1 MTEPVESDLSATGS
15 PGTEASAPGAG
26 RKLLLVDDD
35 APLRRSM
42 ARALERRDFQ
52 VLAAEGV
59 AEARALAR
67 EHRPE
72 FAVLDMRLT
81 EGSGLDLVRT
91 LRELRPEIR
100 IVIVTGYGNIAT
112 AVAAIK
118 AGAVDYLAKPVDAD
132 DVVSALLK
140 SGQGLP
146 PPRENPMSADRV
158 RWEHIQ
164 RVFEQCNR
172 NVSETARRLNMHRR
186 TLQRILNKR
195 APRE

>member
-1 MTEPVESDLSATGS
+1 MTEPKEGAS
-15 PGTEASAPGAG
+15 PGAEAAAPGAG

-100 IVIVTGYGNIAT
+100 VVIVTGYGNIAT

>member
-1 MTEPVESDLSATGS
+1 MMNQQGSSHSVTG
-15 PGTEASAPGAG
+15 PGFGAVDQPGAG

-35 APLRRSM
+35 APLRRSLT
-42 ARALERRDFQ
+42 RAMERRGFV
-52 VLAAEGV
+52 VLPAEGL
-59 AEARALAR
+59 AEGRMLAR
-67 EHRPE
+67 ENRPE
-72 FAVLDMRLT
+72 FAVLDMRLA
-81 EGSGLDLVRT
+81 EGSGLELLKT
-91 LRELRPEIR
+91 LRELRPDIR

-118 AGAVDYLAKPVDAD
+118 AGAADYLAKPVDAD
-132 DVVSALLK
+132 DVVAALLRT
-140 SGQGLP
+140 GPGLP

>member
-1 MTEPVESDLSATGS
+1 MSESAERQVDDGGMLAGTATA
-15 PGTEASAPGAG
+15 EG

-35 APLRRSM
+35 APLRRSL
-42 ARALERRDFQ
+42 ARALERRGFV
-52 VLAAEGV
+52 VLPADGV
-59 AEARALAR
+59 AEARDLAA
-67 EHRPE
+67 EHKPE
-72 FAVLDMRLT
+72 FAVLDLRLA
-81 EGSGLDLVRT
+81 EGSGLDLVT
-91 LRELRPEIR
+91 GLRQLRRDMR

-132 DVVSALLK
+132 DVANALLK
-140 SGQGLP
+140 SGEGLP
-146 PPRENPMSADRV
+146 PPRDNPMSADRV

>member
-1 MTEPVESDLSATGS
+1 MTESAGPS
-15 PGTEASAPGAG
+15 PGSALPESAELTGGG
-26 RKLLLVDDD
+26 RSLLLVDDD
-35 APLRRSM
+35 APLRRSLT
-42 ARALERRDFQ
+42 RALERRGFE
-52 VLAAEGV
+52 VLAAEGL
-59 AEARALAR
+59 AEAEEHAR
-67 EHRPE
+67 RRRPE
-72 FAVLDMRLT
+72 FAVLDMRLA
-81 EGSGLDLVRT
+81 EGSGLDLVHTLRT
-91 LRELRPEIR
+91 LRPDVR

-132 DVVSALLK
+132 DVVNALLR
-140 SGQGLP
+140 SGEGLP
-146 PPRENPMSADRV
+146 PPPDNPMSADRV